1 MIILKKVGGSKLIVM
16 NRSQNL
22 KNLWMPF
29 SANQAFK
36 AKPRLMNEAKGVYYK
51 KVDGTSVLD
60 GTSGLWCCNAG
71 HNHPKIV
78 QAIQSQAEKLDY
90 APSFQMGHPLGFSAA
105 EKLLEL
111 SPSADFQYVFFTNSG
126 SESVD
131 TALKIALGYQQHRGK
146 TDKTILVGRERAYH
160 GVGFGGI
167 SVGGL
172 PLNKKHFSLLDNV
185 DHIVTTHNLEKNAF
199 SRGIPEWGGELADDL
214 IRIIE
219 KYGADRIAAFI
230 TEPMAGSTGVLIP
243 PKGYLEKIRAICTEH
258 DILLIFDEVITG
270 FGRLGTSF
278 AAQYFDVIPDM
289 IVCAKGLTSGTVPM
303 GAVMVKNEIYDTYQ
317 DGDPKTIDLFHGY
330 TYSAHPLAAAALIAT
345 LEVYT
350 EEGLFDQAAEMAP
363 YWEDALHSLKGV
375 DHVIDI
381 RNLGFVG
388 GIEMSSRNGEVGKR
402 GYDVFENA
410 FHEENV
416 LLRFTGDI
424 IALSPPLIAE
434 KHHVDQIMD
443 SLRKIIPLH

>member
-1 MIILKKVGGSKLIVM
+1 MIILKKVGGSKLTVM

-90 APSFQMGHPLGFSAA
+90 APSFQMGHPLGFIAA

-345 LEVYT
+345 LEVYN

>member
-1 MIILKKVGGSKLIVM
+1 MIILKKVGGSKLTVM

-90 APSFQMGHPLGFSAA
+90 APSFQMGHPLGFTAA

-111 SPSADFQYVFFTNSG
+111 SPSVDFQYVFFTNSG

-199 SRGIPEWGGELADDL
+199 SRGIPEWGSELADDL
-214 IRIIE
+214 LSIIE
-219 KYGADRIAAFI
+219 KHGADRIAAFI

-443 SLRKIIPLH
+443 SLRNIIPLH

>member
-1 MIILKKVGGSKLIVM
+1 MIILKKVGGSKLTVM

-199 SRGIPEWGGELADDL
+199 SRGIPEWGSELADDL
-214 IRIIE
+214 LSIIE
-219 KYGADRIAAFI
+219 KHGADRIAAFI

-345 LEVYT
+345 LEVYN

-363 YWEDALHSLKGV
+363 YWEEALHSLKGV

>member
-1 MIILKKVGGSKLIVM
+1 MIILKKVGGSKLTVM

-90 APSFQMGHPLGFSAA
+90 APSFQMGHPLGFTAA

-111 SPSADFQYVFFTNSG
+111 SPSVDFQYVFFTNSG

-199 SRGIPEWGGELADDL
+199 SRGIPEWGSELADDL

-278 AAQYFDVIPDM
+278 AAQYFDVIPDI

-345 LEVYT
+345 LEVYN

>member
-1 MIILKKVGGSKLIVM
+1 MIILKKVGGSKLTVM

-111 SPSADFQYVFFTNSG
+111 SPSVDFQYVFFTNSG

-199 SRGIPEWGGELADDL
+199 SRGIPEWGSELADDL

-278 AAQYFDVIPDM
+278 AAQFFDVIPDM

-345 LEVYT
+345 LEVYN

-363 YWEDALHSLKGV
+363 YWEEALHSLKGV

>member
-1 MIILKKVGGSKLIVM
+1 MIILKKVGGSKLTVM

-51 KVDGTSVLD
+51 KVDGASVLD

-78 QAIQSQAEKLDY
+78 QAIQGQAEKLDY
-90 APSFQMGHPLGFSAA
+90 APSFQMGHPLGFTAA

-111 SPSADFQYVFFTNSG
+111 SPSVDFQYVFFTNSG

-185 DHIVTTHNLEKNAF
+185 DHIVTTHNLGKNAF
-199 SRGIPEWGGELADDL
+199 SRGIPEWGSELADDL

>member
-1 MIILKKVGGSKLIVM
+1 MIILKKVGGSKLTVM

-90 APSFQMGHPLGFSAA
+90 APSFQMGHPLGFTAA

-199 SRGIPEWGGELADDL
+199 SRGIPEWGSELADDL
-214 IRIIE
+214 LSIIE
-219 KYGADRIAAFI
+219 KHGADRIAAFI

-350 EEGLFDQAAEMAP
+350 EEGLFDQAAEIAP

>member
-1 MIILKKVGGSKLIVM
+1 MIILKKVGGSKLTVM

-90 APSFQMGHPLGFSAA
+90 APSFQMGHPLGFTAA

-111 SPSADFQYVFFTNSG
+111 SPSVDFQYVFFTNSG

-199 SRGIPEWGGELADDL
+199 SRGIPEWGSELADDL
-214 IRIIE
+214 LSIIE
-219 KYGADRIAAFI
+219 KHGADRIAAFI

-243 PKGYLEKIRAICTEH
+243 PKGYLEKIREICTEH

-443 SLRKIIPLH
+443 SLKKIIPLH

>member
-1 MIILKKVGGSKLIVM
+1 MIILKKVGGSKLTVM

-90 APSFQMGHPLGFSAA
+90 APSFQMGHPLGFTAA

-111 SPSADFQYVFFTNSG
+111 SPSVDFQYVFFTNSG

-199 SRGIPEWGGELADDL
+199 SRGIPEWGSELADDL
-214 IRIIE
+214 LSIIE
-219 KYGADRIAAFI
+219 KHGADRIAAFI
-230 TEPMAGSTGVLIP
+230 TEPMAGSTGVLVP

-345 LEVYT
+345 LEVYN
-350 EEGLFDQAAEMAP
+350 EEGLFDQVAEMAP
-363 YWEDALHSLKGV
+363 YWEEALHSLKGV

>member
-1 MIILKKVGGSKLIVM
+1 MIILKKVGGSKLTVM

-90 APSFQMGHPLGFSAA
+90 APSFQMGHPLGFIAA

-146 TDKTILVGRERAYH
+146 TDKTILVGRDRAYH

-199 SRGIPEWGGELADDL
+199 SRGIPEWGSELADDL
-214 IRIIE
+214 LSIIE
-219 KYGADRIAAFI
+219 KHGADRIAAFI

-243 PKGYLEKIRAICTEH
+243 PKGYLEKIREICTEH

>member
-1 MIILKKVGGSKLIVM
+1 MIILKKVGGSKLTVM

-90 APSFQMGHPLGFSAA
+90 APSFQMGHPLGFTAA

-146 TDKTILVGRERAYH
+146 KDKTILVGRERAYH

-199 SRGIPEWGGELADDL
+199 SRGIPEWGSELADDL
-214 IRIIE
+214 LSIIE
-219 KYGADRIAAFI
+219 KHGADRIAAFI

-243 PKGYLEKIRAICTEH
+243 PKGYLEKIREICTEH

>member
-1 MIILKKVGGSKLIVM
+1 MIILKKVGGSKLTVM

-199 SRGIPEWGGELADDL
+199 SRGIPEWGSELADDL

-345 LEVYT
+345 LEVYN

>member
-1 MIILKKVGGSKLIVM
+1 MIILKKVGGSKLTVM

-90 APSFQMGHPLGFSAA
+90 APSFQMGHPLGFTAA

-111 SPSADFQYVFFTNSG
+111 SPSVDFQYVFFTNSG

-345 LEVYT
+345 LEVYN

-363 YWEDALHSLKGV
+363 YWEEALHSLKGV